1 LNGKILAQMMLI
13 EKSLTQQ
20 RKIIMGIFTRFK
32 DIISSNL
39 NSMLDKAEDPEKLI
53 KLMIQEMED
62 TLVEIKASCAGVMAN
77 KSGVART
84 LQTAQARASDW
95 ESKAALAVSKGRD
108 DLALEALS
116 EKRRYLDEVT
126 RIEAEDSKL
135 DDIITQYKEDIE
147 QLESKLAAARDKHK
161 SLIHRHTQ
169 AQKRQRVENSIRRVS
184 NTDAFARFEAFENRI
199 DRMEAGADLINTKAK
214 PSLED
219 EFDKLTSDD
228 ALEGELAAL
237 KQSLTKTPGK

>member
-1 LNGKILAQMMLI
+1 
-13 EKSLTQQ
+13 
-20 RKIIMGIFTRFK
+20 MGIFSRFK

-116 EKRRYLDEVT
+116 EKRRFLDEVT